1 MVEIFIIF
9 FNANIILLTLGYLLI
24 QSIKEEIRNRK
35 NEY

>member
-24 QSIKEEIRNRK
+24 KSIKEEIRNRK